1 LLRKIMVLL
10 TALVW
15 GVLLIAPAANAS
27 PQADPVA
34 SPAGSTVAG
43 SAGGAPVVLIGVPG
57 LSWKDI
63 SATRTPSLWR
73 LGGGSIASLSVR
85 TVGTWTCPMDG
96 WLTVS
101 AGTRAALPRVPCGQ
115 LPADP
120 VRSGDAWHQ
129 NLIPVAKKTNMASN
143 FRAAVGSLGDVV
155 HQAGGCTAA
164 VGPGASLVAA
174 DSGGR
179 LDAYAPTP
187 QTFTAWSRCQ
197 VTAVDLENVVR
208 PYLGPGVS
216 PHRVAVV
223 SAAARAAAVRQADD
237 EIGRMLAAIP
247 QHANVIVAGLS
258 DQSDVP
264 HLRVAIGSGPA
275 FGKGHYLRS
284 ASTRRDGVT
293 ILPDVTA
300 TVVSAAGLQ
309 VPPQVVGIPWTGGGS
324 RGALADAARRLDGLD
339 VAAQTLR
346 TSIQPFFI
354 VFVICQLLVYMIAAL
369 ALRGAQ
375 GTTEEK
381 RGRRRQVLGGARV
394 LALAGA
400 AIPVSTYLV
409 NLLPWWRASQPTA
422 AMFAGMLVWDV
433 VLVAIA
439 LGGPWRRSIM
449 IPGTILAGVTALVAA
464 TDLLRGSPLQMN
476 SFMGY
481 SPLVGGRY
489 YGLSNIA
496 FATFATGTLFLA
508 AGIAHVLL
516 RRGRRG
522 WAVAVVIAL
531 GAGADALSGSPG
543 LGAKFGGT
551 IALFPGT
558 AVTALI
564 VAGKRVTPARV
575 LFFAGLGVTT
585 ILTICYLDYLRPPG
599 RRTHLGRFAQQV
611 LDGQAQPVVTR
622 KLLAML
628 HTVGNIPLT
637 LLVAGGLLF
646 LFLVLLRTGGRG
658 GKGTGPLAA
667 AYKRAPALR
676 AGLTATLVT
685 SMSGFAVEDSGIA
698 VPAIALTLAIP
709 LAFAATAQ
717 ARRVTETSS
726 VVASTQ
732 ASPDA
737 AAAGAPGA
745 PALRSDSA
753 EPAESAAPD
762 APRVPRLQ

>member
-1 LLRKIMVLL
+1 M
-10 TALVW
+10 ALGW
-15 GVLLIAPAANAS
+15 GILLICPAANATA
-27 PQADPVA
+27 QAGPAA
-34 SPAGSTVAG
+34 SPAEGAA
-43 SAGGAPVVLIGVPG
+43 AGGASVVLIGVPG

-63 SATRTPSLWR
+63 SATGTPNLRR
-73 LGGGSIASLSVR
+73 LGDAGSIASLSVR

-96 WLTVS
+96 WLSVS

-115 LPADP
+115 LPPDP
-120 VRSGDAWHQ
+120 VGSGGAWHQ
-129 NLIPVAKKTNMASN
+129 DLVPVAKKINMASN

-155 HQAGGCTAA
+155 HQSGGCTAA

-179 LDAYAPTP
+179 LDAYGPTP
-187 QTFTAWSRCQ
+187 ETFTDWSRCR
-197 VTAVDLENVVR
+197 VTVVDLENVVR
-208 PYLGPGVS
+208 PYLGLGVS

-223 SAAARAAAVRQADD
+223 GAAARAAAVREADD
-237 EIGRMLAAIP
+237 EIGRVLAAIP
-247 QHANVIVAGLS
+247 QHTSVMVVGLS

-264 HLRVAIGSGPA
+264 HLRVAMGSGPA
-275 FGKGHYLRS
+275 FAKAHYLRS
-284 ASTRRDGVT
+284 ASTRRDGMT

-300 TVVSAAGLQ
+300 TVLSAAALQ
-309 VPPQVVGIPWTGGGS
+309 VPAQVVGIPWTAGGS
-324 RGALADAARRLDGLD
+324 RGTLPDAAQRLDGLD

-346 TSIQPFFI
+346 TSIQPFVI
-354 VFVICQLLVYMIAAL
+354 VFVICQLLVYGFAAL
-369 ALRGAQ
+369 ALRGTPDTAA
-375 GTTEEK
+375 EK
-381 RGRRRQVLGGARV
+381 RDRRRRVLGVARI
-394 LALAGA
+394 LALVGA

-409 NLLPWWRASQPTA
+409 NLLPWWKASQPTA
-422 AMFAGMLVWDV
+422 AMFAGMLVWDLL
-433 VLVAIA
+433 LVAIA
-439 LGGPWRRSIM
+439 LVGPWRRSIM

-464 TDLLRGSPLQMN
+464 TDLLRGSPLQLN

-496 FATFATGTLFLA
+496 FATFATGTLFFA
-508 AGIAHVLL
+508 AGLAHVLI

-522 WAVAVVIAL
+522 WAVAVVILL

-575 LFFAGLGVTT
+575 LFFAGLGIAT
-585 ILTICYLDYLRPPG
+585 IAAICYLDYRRPPG

-622 KLLAML
+622 KMLAML

-646 LFLVLLRTGGRG
+646 LFFVLLRTGGHG
-658 GKGTGPLAA
+658 GTGAGPLAV
-667 AYKRAPALR
+667 AYEHAPALR
-676 AGLTATLVT
+676 AGLTGTLVT

-698 VPAIALTLAIP
+698 VPAIALTLAVP
-709 LAFAATAQ
+709 LAFAAAAR
-717 ARRVTETSS
+717 ARRITETFA
-726 VVASTQ
+726 VVASDG
-732 ASPDA
+732 ALPDA
-737 AAAGAPGA
+737 AAAGTSGA
-745 PALRSDSA
+745 PALRSDPR
-753 EPAESAAPD
+753 EPAESD
-762 APRVPRLQ
+762 APTSTATQ